1 MRFLTV
7 PLTLASGPPGLP
19 VLDSVLLP
27 AGHPEDVL
35 SPVRLQGRRGRQLP
49 DELDVGE
56 TPVKLLDGVVGDTVG
71 SATEE
76 SSGYE
81 GYEGVRHHLM
91 SIIMRKHL
99 WRLTDLPKCANGSY
113 SIVTSRYLKASDNI
127 DLNHGGLGVTLDGT
141 VGLEGVILGIFNIS

>member
-1 MRFLTV
+1 MRFVTI
-7 PLTLASGPPGLP
+7 PLALSRGPPGLP

-76 SSGYE
+76 SSGYK
-81 GYEGVRHHLM
+81 GRGVRHHLM

-99 WRLTDLPKCANGSY
+99 
-113 SIVTSRYLKASDNI
+113 
-127 DLNHGGLGVTLDGT
+127 
-141 VGLEGVILGIFNIS
+141 

>member
-1 MRFLTV
+1 M
-7 PLTLASGPPGLP
+7 
-19 VLDSVLLP
+19 
-27 AGHPEDVL
+27 
-35 SPVRLQGRRGRQLP
+35 
-49 DELDVGE
+49 
-56 TPVKLLDGVVGDTVG
+56 G

-127 DLNHGGLGVTLDGT
+127 DLNHEGLVVTL
-141 VGLEGVILGIFNIS
+141 EGIIFSIFNIS

>member
-1 MRFLTV
+1 MRFVTV
-7 PLTLASGPPGLP
+7 PLTLAGGPPRLP

-99 WRLTDLPKCANGSY
+99 
-113 SIVTSRYLKASDNI
+113 
-127 DLNHGGLGVTLDGT
+127 
-141 VGLEGVILGIFNIS
+141 